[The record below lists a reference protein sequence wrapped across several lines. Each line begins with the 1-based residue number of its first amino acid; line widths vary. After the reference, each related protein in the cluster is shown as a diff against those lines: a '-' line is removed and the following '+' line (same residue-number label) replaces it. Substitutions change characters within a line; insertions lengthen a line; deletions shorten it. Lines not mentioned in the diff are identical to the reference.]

1 MPKFL
6 THRARYRL
14 AFALLGVV
22 AVVILGAWGFE
33 LRQTIIA
40 HDAREEEILSR
51 HQQRELEIKADS
63 FRDLFAN
70 IYQTSRTI
78 SLLPAIRAQA
88 GGNQRHDGSPR
99 SIDAVPGDTRQVLAQ
114 LFTNLRSVA
123 PVSEIYYVLD
133 GFAPERGEAPLIS
146 LGNEGWATQA
156 SARKAGAKVEDYQY
170 AYFVRQLAW
179 FRGAVP
185 EFQVDRGGNPVPVLV
200 SPLLRI
206 CGDGDF
212 VVERDDPRNVLG
224 LIHALPVFDVASQR
238 FKGLIAL
245 TVSANQLEALL
256 IGVPYLP
263 VREADRKRAAGDGWK
278 LPAQASP
285 FLLTE
290 SRYGIEIADRRNP
303 LFAAGAALA
312 RVKGQGRW
320 ASLPVDLHNDG
331 RWTLHHY
338 LSDADS
344 TRLLRDER
352 AARDFAVRGRFVLLG
367 VLAALFGWGVWLFR
381 SSRRELMWLA
391 HYDPLTE
398 LPNRQLFFDRLQ
410 VALARA
416 RRNDTRVGL
425 FYVDVA
431 DLNAVN
437 DAFGHR
443 AGDGILV
450 DLSDRFRRHLRGYDA
465 LFRGRFRR
473 MIGTD
478 DTLPVVSRLGGDE
491 FAILCEDIRSDDSI
505 AAIADRILATVSQ
518 PFGVNGN
525 RVELRLNIGVAV
537 FPEDA
542 DEADGGERLVMCADS
557 AMNECKQNRTSN
569 WMMFNEATR
578 ARVERQHT
586 LSLEL
591 QTALQRR
598 EFEVHYQPKAS
609 FADGRIVSLEAL
621 LRWKHPV
628 LGSVS
633 PVEFIPALERTGGII
648 EVGEWVLEQ
657 ACSDL
662 VRFSEAG
669 YSNLRV
675 SVNVS
680 IRQIRRGNFHETV
693 AAVLARFD
701 IDPDRLILEIT
712 ESMLFED
719 LDHGRKEMDRLRSLG
734 VGLAIDDFGT
744 GYSSLNYLQHLPV
757 TWLKL
762 DKQLIDGMVDARASH
777 IVESVIRLAQGLSLR
792 TVAEGIET
800 EAQREHLRSMGCDV
814 MQGFL
819 LSRPLSIDDVLA
831 WLAKRPRGG

>member
-1 MPKFL
+1 MPKFIS
-6 THRARYRL
+6 HRVRYRL
-14 AFALLGVV
+14 AFALMGGV
-22 AVVILGAWGFE
+22 ALVIVGAWALE
-33 LRQTIIA
+33 MRQTIIA
-40 HDAREEEILSR
+40 HQAREEEILAR
-51 HQQRELEIKADS
+51 HQQRELEIKAES
-63 FRDLFAN
+63 FRDLFASY
-70 IYQTSRTI
+70 YQTSRTI
-78 SLLPAIRAQA
+78 SLLPAIRAQK
-88 GGNQRHDGSPR
+88 GGNRGRGDTTSP
-99 SIDAVPGDTRQVLAQ
+99 AHPVPGEIKHLLEH
-114 LFTNLRSVA
+114 LFASLHAVA
-123 PVSEIYYVLD
+123 PINEIYYVLD
-133 GFAPERGEAPLIS
+133 GFAPERGERPLVS
-146 LGNEGWATQA
+146 LGAPDGADHGA
-156 SARKAGAKVEDYQY
+156 DARVENYEY
-170 AYFVRQLAW
+170 AYLVRQLAL
-179 FRGAVP
+179 FRGALP
-185 EFQVDRGGNPVPVLV
+185 EHRDDSNARSIPVMI

-206 CGDGDF
+206 CGEGEF
-212 VVERDDPRNVLG
+212 VSDRDDPRNVLG
-224 LIHALPVFDVASQR
+224 LIHAMPVFDGASRR
-238 FKGLIAL
+238 FKGLIAV
-245 TVSANQLEALL
+245 TVTANQLEARL

-263 VREADRKRAAGDGWK
+263 VREVDKKRAASEGWR
-278 LPAQASP
+278 LPDEASP

-290 SRYGIEIADRRNP
+290 TRYGIEIADRRNP

-320 ASLPVDLHNDG
+320 ASLPIDLQNDG

-344 TRLLRDER
+344 GRLLREER
-352 AARDFAVRGRFVLLG
+352 AARDFAVYGRFVLLG

-398 LPNRQLFFDRLQ
+398 LPNRQLFFDRLKD
-410 VALARA
+410 ALARA
-416 RRNDTRVGL
+416 RRNQTRVGL

-443 AGDGILV
+443 AGDGVLV
-450 DLSDRFRRHLRGYDA
+450 DISDRFRRHLRGYDA

-473 MIGTD
+473 LIGAND
-478 DTLPVVSRLGGDE
+478 ELPVVSRIGGDE
-491 FAILCEDIRSDDSI
+491 FAILCEDIRSDDSV

-525 RVELRLNIGVAV
+525 RVELRLNIGVAM
-537 FPEDA
+537 FPDDA

-557 AMNECKQNRTSN
+557 AMNECKQNRTSS
-569 WMMFNEATR
+569 WVMFNEATR
-578 ARVERQHT
+578 SRVERQHT

-621 LRWKHPV
+621 LRWRHPV
-628 LGSVS
+628 LGAVS

-648 EVGEWVLEQ
+648 EVGEWVLDQ
-657 ACSDL
+657 ACRDL

-669 YSNLRV
+669 HSNLRV

-680 IRQIRRGNFHETV
+680 IRQIRRGGFDETV
-693 AAVLARFD
+693 AAVLGRFD
-701 IDPDRLILEIT
+701 IEPERLILEIT

-719 LDHGRKEMDRLRSLG
+719 LEHGRKEMERLRSLG

-777 IVESVIRLAQGLSLR
+777 VVESVIRLAHGLSLR
-792 TVAEGIET
+792 TIAEGIET
-800 EAQREHLRSMGCDV
+800 EAQREHLRSMGCDI

-819 LSRPLSIDDVLA
+819 LSRPLPIDDILD
-831 WLAKRPRGG
+831 WLAKRPRAG